1 MTIQVRH
8 DEKQSKFY
16 ADVEGT
22 EGTAGA
28 EGGGAVIEYEKR
40 GDTYDLLH
48 TFVPPS
54 LRGQGVADELA
65 RQTLDQIR
73 SEGGRIVASCPFL
86 HSFVERHPEY
96 RDLVA
101 ATA

>member
-1 MTIQVRH
+1 MTIHVQH

-16 ADVEGT
+16 ALAAS
-22 EGTAGA
+22 TADG
-28 EGGGAVIEYEKR
+28 EAVIEYEKR
-40 GDTYDLLH
+40 GGTYDLLH

-73 SEGGRIVASCPFL
+73 SEGGRIVPSCPFIR
-86 HSFVERHPEY
+86 SFVERHPEY

-101 ATA
+101 TA